1 MILSEDPLIRFVTAY
16 PEGGCMMYR
25 DLDTV
30 VVTKDLPELG
40 LRRGDVGAVVQVYSR
55 DALEVEFVT
64 AIGATLAVVTL
75 GADSVRHV
83 GRKDLLAV
91 RQLDAA

>member
-1 MILSEDPLIRFVTAY
+1 MT
-16 PEGGCMMYR
+16 YR
-25 DLDTV
+25 ELDTI
-30 VVTKDLPELG
+30 VVTKDLPALG

-64 AIGATLAVVTL
+64 ATGATQAVVTL
-75 GADSVRHV
+75 GVDSVRPV
-83 GRKDLLAV
+83 SRKDLLAV